1 VRDAE
6 ATADWTAAQM
16 QYMLRAAQQSARAQ
30 DLYYAVLQRVAL
42 GTLTPTDIRDRLAS
56 FSADYGPSYAAQVG
70 QLAMQFA
77 SGLLQ
82 LTGNAYQ
89 PPPPYDAAN
98 PTAWFVRLSEYAN
111 ANSRRAVHD
120 YQANLDRVAAGDVT
134 PPQLQAELANDY
146 SRRSAE
152 QLQRMGQLYFDLLRL
167 LSELHARAG
176 DECFSHLLGGG
187 TPAAATQTWLQL
199 DGALGERAS
208 AVLTIENT
216 RAAATTVRCVMTD
229 LRRADGIGPAFMP
242 KAIVDPNGLLL
253 EPGQESTVRVS
264 LDLDPSRFEPGV
276 RYVGAFHVLRR
287 GDERLE
293 IPLQVTPLPVSQPAG
308 STP

>member
-1 VRDAE
+1 
-6 ATADWTAAQM
+6 M

-42 GTLTPTDIRDRLAS
+42 GTLTPTAIRDALAS

-70 QLAMQFA
+70 QLAMQFVG
-77 SGLLQ
+77 GLLQ
-82 LTGNAYQ
+82 VTGNAYD

-98 PTAWFVRLSEYAN
+98 ATAWFVRLSEYAN

-120 YQANLDRVAAGDVT
+120 YQVNLDRVAAGDVT
-134 PPQLQAELANDY
+134 PPELQAELAHDY
-146 SRRSAE
+146 SSRSAE
-152 QLQRMGQLYFDLLRL
+152 QLRRMAQLYFDLLGR
-167 LSELHARAG
+167 LSELNARVE
-176 DECFSHLLGGG
+176 DEYFSRLLGSNAS
-187 TPAAATQTWLQL
+187 AAAADASFQL

-216 RAAATTVRCVMTD
+216 RAEAATLRCVMTD

-242 KAIVDPNGLLL
+242 TAVIDPDGLLL

-264 LDLDPSRFEPGV
+264 LHLDPSRFEPGV
-276 RYVGAFHVLRR
+276 RYVGAVHVLRR

-293 IPLQVTPLPVSQPAG
+293 IPLEVTALPVPQPAG